1 MNNTRFATIIHIL
14 TILAT
19 KMGEWIN
26 SEWIAGSININ
37 PVIVRKEL
45 SILQEQGWVISRK
58 GKEGGFMLNTSSEN
72 ISLAELYKVVK
83 NSDILGK
90 KNQNPNSKCPI
101 GKDINK
107 ELDTLFNETDELVLA
122 SLQTKTLKSFI
133 EQF

>member
-19 KMGEWIN
+19 KMGEWLN